1 MTENRLEFIDAE
13 QSEMLKQATIVE
25 QRNAAKVACKFAIER
40 TSLSHPILDEGLQ
53 SLEKERY
60 GDFSLQNKLLSL
72 VDRLDEIQ
80 WELQEKMGEGSIELS
95 DYLAAFHTARAV
107 NSLYF
112 ALNADPF
119 VAASEA
125 IYEAQ
130 AATDELVNLKQKI
143 LEVFQ
148 APTVI

>member
-13 QSEMLKQATIVE
+13 QSEMLKQATIAE

-53 SLEKERY
+53 ALEKDRY
-60 GDFSLQNKLLSL
+60 GDFSLQNKLQSL

-80 WELQEKMGEGSIELS
+80 WDLQEKMGEGSIELS
-95 DYLAAFHTARAV
+95 DYLAAFHTARAA

-125 IYEAQ
+125 IYEAY
-130 AATDELVNLKQKI
+130 AATDELVTLKQKI

>member
-13 QSEMLKQATIVE
+13 QSEMLKQATIAE

-53 SLEKERY
+53 SLEKDRY

-125 IYEAQ
+125 IYEAH

>member
-13 QSEMLKQATIVE
+13 QSEMLKQATIAE

-53 SLEKERY
+53 SLEKDRY

-80 WELQEKMGEGSIELS
+80 WELQEKIGECSIELS

-125 IYEAQ
+125 IYEAH

>member
-13 QSEMLKQATIVE
+13 QSEMLKQSTISE
-25 QRNAAKVACKFAIER
+25 LRNAAKTACQFALER
-40 TSLSHPILDEGLQ
+40 TNFSHPILEEGLEA
-53 SLEKERY
+53 LEKSQC
-60 GDFSLQNKLLSL
+60 GDVSLQNKLQSL

-80 WELQEKMGEGSIELS
+80 WDLQEKMAEGSIELS

-125 IYEAQ
+125 IYEAH
-130 AATDELVNLKQKI
+130 AATDELVTLKQKI
-143 LEVFQ
+143 LQVLQ
-148 APTVI
+148 VPTVI

>member
-25 QRNAAKVACKFAIER
+25 QRNAAKVACKFAIEC

-53 SLEKERY
+53 SLDKNRY
-60 GDFSLQNKLLSL
+60 GDFSLLNKLQSL

-80 WELQEKMGEGSIELS
+80 WDLQEKMGEGSIELS

-130 AATDELVNLKQKI
+130 AATDELVTLKQKI

>member
-13 QSEMLKQATIVE
+13 QSEMLKQATLAE

-40 TSLSHPILDEGLQ
+40 TSVSYPIIEEGLEA
-53 SLEKERY
+53 LEKGQW
-60 GDFSLQNKLLSL
+60 GDFSLLNKLQSL

-80 WELQEKMGEGSIELS
+80 WDLQEKMGECSIELS

-125 IYEAQ
+125 IYEAHS
-130 AATDELVNLKQKI
+130 ATDDLVTLKQRI
-143 LEVFQ
+143 LQIFQ
-148 APTVI
+148 APTAI

>member
-1 MTENRLEFIDAE
+1 MTENRLEIIAPE
-13 QSEMLKQATIVE
+13 QSEMLKQATISE
-25 QRNAAKVACKFAIER
+25 QRNAAKAACKFAIER
-40 TSLSHPILDEGLQ
+40 TSLSHPILDEGLEA
-53 SLEKERY
+53 LEKGQC
-60 GDFSLQNKLLSL
+60 GDVSLQNKLQSL

-80 WELQEKMGEGSIELS
+80 WDLQEKMGEGNIKLS

-112 ALNADPF
+112 ALYADPF

-125 IYEAQ
+125 IYEAH
-130 AATDELVNLKQKI
+130 AATDELVTLKQKI
-143 LEVFQ
+143 LEVFK

>member
-13 QSEMLKQATIVE
+13 QSEMLKQATISE
-25 QRNAAKVACKFAIER
+25 LRNAAKTACQFALER
-40 TSLSHPILDEGLQ
+40 TSFSHPILEEGLEA
-53 SLEKERY
+53 LEKSQC
-60 GDFSLQNKLLSL
+60 GDVSLQNKLQSL

-80 WELQEKMGEGSIELS
+80 WDLQEKMAEGSIELS
-95 DYLAAFHTARAV
+95 DYLAAFYTARAV

-125 IYEAQ
+125 IYEAH
-130 AATDELVNLKQKI
+130 AATDELVTLKQKI
-143 LEVFQ
+143 LQVLQ
-148 APTVI
+148 VPTVI

>member
-13 QSEMLKQATIVE
+13 QSELLKQATISE
-25 QRNAAKVACKFAIER
+25 LRNAAKVACEFALER
-40 TSLSHPILDEGLQ
+40 TSFSHPIIEEALEA
-53 SLEKERY
+53 LEKSQC
-60 GDFSLQNKLLSL
+60 GDVSLQNKLQSL

-80 WELQEKMGEGSIELS
+80 WDLQEKMGEGSRELS
-95 DYLAAFHTARAV
+95 DYLAAFHTARAI

-125 IYEAQ
+125 IYEAH
-130 AATDELVNLKQKI
+130 AATDELVTLKQKI
-143 LEVFQ
+143 LQVFQ